1 MFKESSSTDKT
12 KMSFHIAV
20 FVTSEKCGHC
30 RHMRGEGILMSKAKI
45 EKEKKPA
52 TVPGGN
58 HYDAAFMKKLIT
70 ANTDSPKYRVVNVH
84 YNAFNPG
91 EGVADISVFT
101 LEPDNKTIRQT
112 MFKNK
117 ENKTIVTVYTIGDTG
132 KQVSTN
138 EDDSKWEDTVKKFI
152 PSNLPSYAYF
162 YPTLSVFHSEAWM
175 NSLRT
180 GEPVFGYVNGLN
192 TKEESPY
199 GALPTSNPTPGDFVK
214 FLGSFFDGSKQ
225 LLAKPE
231 TKAPK
236 TEPKVVQAP
245 EIQEVKTETKVIE
258 APKPVVRVPTKG
270 ACDKTNVRL
279 YVKE

>member
-1 MFKESSSTDKT
+1 
-12 KMSFHIAV
+12 MSIHIAV
-20 FVTSEKCGHC
+20 VVTSEKCGHC
-30 RHMRGEGILMSKAKI
+30 RHMRGEGVLMSKAKI
-45 EKEKKPA
+45 EKEKKQP

-58 HYDAAFMKKLIT
+58 HYDAVFMKKLIM
-70 ANTDSPKYRVVNVH
+70 ANTDSPKFRVVNVH
-84 YNAFNPG
+84 YNAFNPA
-91 EGVADISVFT
+91 EGIADISVFT

-117 ENKTIVTVYTIGDTG
+117 DNKTNVVIYTIGDTG
-132 KQVSTN
+132 KQVSTTD
-138 EDDSKWEDTVKKFI
+138 DDSKWEDTVKKFI

-162 YPTLSVFHSEAWM
+162 YPTLAVFHSEAWM

-180 GEPVFGYVNGLN
+180 GEPVYGYVNGLN

-199 GALPTSNPTPGDFVK
+199 GALPASNPSPGDFIK
-214 FLGSFFDGSKQ
+214 FLASFFDGSKQ

-231 TKAPK
+231 TKALPAPEVK
-236 TEPKVVQAP
+236 SETKVVQAP
-245 EIQEVKTETKVIE
+245 EIKPELQVKKADE
-258 APKPVVRVPTKG
+258 PVKQSTVRVPTKG